1 VLAVSRQ
8 DREGRAVYYSDEVI
22 SEVCAAND
30 IVDVIGQYIT
40 LKKSGSEYKGVC
52 PFHADRSPS
61 FYVSPQKQLYHCFGC
76 GESGT
81 VITFLMKYEN
91 YSFQEALKVLAKRAG
106 ITLPEANYSEEAKK
120 KAQQREILLAINKE
134 AATYYFKLLR
144 SPKGKRGMEYF
155 QSRKLSLETMNRF
168 GLGFAD
174 GANNDCV
181 AMLRKKGFADDDIL
195 ASGVAAFDEKRG
207 LHDKFWNRVMY
218 PIMDTTNRVIG
229 FGGRVM
235 GDGKPKYLNSP
246 ETPIFDKSRNLYGL
260 NIARKSKADYFVLCE
275 GYMDVIAQH
284 QAGFDMAIASL
295 GTAFTPGQA
304 QVIKRYTKHVLLSYD
319 SDGPGVKAA
328 LRNIGILQDAGMTG
342 RCVNLEPYKDPDEFI
357 KGEGHD
363 AFQKRLDEAED
374 SFFYELR
381 QEEKK
386 YDLSDPAQKTE
397 FYHFI
402 AKKLCGFTDD
412 FARSNYMSAT
422 AQKYF
427 IPLDLL
433 KKEVASYDLAG
444 VGDSRRPEREEEDE
458 ALPRMQKPES
468 GPAAKERKLSKVE
481 RAQRKN
487 ERLLLTWL
495 SDSPEVYPQIREY
508 ISAEDFTEGI
518 PRQTAEKYL
527 KLLERYYGDALSEA
541 SGDALSK
548 PVNPGSVIASFEEQA
563 DQQEAAQM
571 FEEHLLGI
579 SDTREREKAL
589 KDVLVAIKRQELD
602 RLMENTADPAALKAM
617 IQARKQLAQLQQKT
631 FHLKS

>member
-1 VLAVSRQ
+1 MLAV
-8 DREGRAVYYSDEVI
+8 DGRETEKEEQCTVYYSDEVI
-22 SEVCAAND
+22 SEVTAAND

-52 PFHADRSPS
+52 PFHADKSPS
-61 FYVSPQKQLYHCFGC
+61 FYVPPGKQLYHCFGC

-106 ITLPEANYSEEAKK
+106 ITLPEANYSEEAK
-120 KAQQREILLAINKE
+120 QRAKQRDILLAINKE

-144 SPKGKRGMEYF
+144 SPRGKKGMEYF
-155 QSRKLSLETMNRF
+155 QSRKLSMDTMNRF
-168 GLGFAD
+168 GLGYAD
-174 GANNDCV
+174 GANNDCI

-195 ASGVAAFDEKRG
+195 ASGIASFDEKRG

-260 NIARKSKADYFVLCE
+260 NIARKSKAGYFVLCE

-295 GTAFTPGQA
+295 GTAFTDGQA

-328 LRNIGILQDAGMTG
+328 LRNIGILQNAGLTG

-386 YDLSDPAQKTE
+386 YDMSDPAQKTE

-402 AKKLCGFTDD
+402 AKKLCGITDD
-412 FARSNYMSAT
+412 FARNNYMT
-422 AQKYF
+422 AVSQKYF
-427 IPLDLL
+427 IPLDIL

-444 VGDSRRPEREEEDE
+444 VGTPGRSEEEE
-458 ALPRMQKPES
+458 TPRMRKPENTQ
-468 GPAAKERKLSKVE
+468 AAGERKLSKVE

-508 ISAEDFTEGI
+508 ISKDDFSEGI
-518 PRQTAEKYL
+518 PRRTAEKYL
-527 KLLERYYGDALSEA
+527 NLLNKYYGDELSEA

-548 PVNPGSVIASFEEQA
+548 PVNPGSVISSFEDEKE
-563 DQQEAAQM
+563 QQEAARM
-571 FEEHLLGI
+571 FEEHLIGI
-579 SDTREREKAL
+579 TDTREREKAL
-589 KDVLVAIKRQELD
+589 KDVLVSIKRQELN
-602 RLMENTADPAALKAM
+602 RLMENTADPKALTAM
-617 IQARKQLAQLQQKT
+617 IQARKQLALLEQKT
-631 FHLKS
+631 FHLNG